1 MLKPITV
8 CALCIISAAIGAGI
22 DHHFGPAI
30 EEGGPQLQQA
40 VSPTSAVA
48 APAEVNVEV
57 LGDRVRCD
65 FRYIELKISPGEYQ
79 VFKRRC
85 MGPKWDGN

>member
-1 MLKPITV
+1 LHCAV
-8 CALCIISAAIGAGI
+8 CASFLPL
-22 DHHFGPAI
+22 PAQVLTV
-30 EEGGPQLQQA
+30 P
-40 VSPTSAVA
+40 VSPKAAVA
-48 APAEVNVEV
+48 AAAEVNVEV

-65 FRYIELKISPGEYQ
+65 FQYIELKISPGEYQ